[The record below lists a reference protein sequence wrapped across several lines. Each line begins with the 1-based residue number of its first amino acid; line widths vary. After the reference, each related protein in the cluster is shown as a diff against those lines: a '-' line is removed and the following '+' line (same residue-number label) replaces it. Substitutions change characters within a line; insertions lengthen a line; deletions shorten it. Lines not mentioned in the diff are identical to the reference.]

1 MPRISMSQKLNDS
14 SKLQAVDTTG
24 YKEIYL
30 DAEFIVPA
38 EENFYPLDEIEELA
52 DDMLER
58 GQLQP
63 LLIGRVDGEYKLAVG
78 HRRRAA
84 ILLNNHRGHVEKA
97 WCFAKEMDQIEFM
110 LTLISANAYTRRM
123 DDATLLEQAEKL
135 KYWTQK
141 AVDAG
146 KLEIS
151 GRKRDFLADKLQISP
166 TKMAQVNQIN
176 SHLSD
181 EGKQALKDG
190 KINFSKAYETSRL
203 PEEEQSEVI
212 HDEHLLST
220 DVRAMVHERKEP
232 KVSFSDVVEES
243 TEEQEETS
251 ESISMNI
258 HIETEKDSDV
268 PDSEETK
275 DEFDI
280 LDEEIQKYRSYLKME
295 NGPEKRRK
303 KYEIL
308 LAAVEH
314 YRKYLFEQ
322 AEIRMH
328 KWLEDGRK

>member
-84 ILLNNHRGHVEKA
+84 ILLNNHRGHVKKA

-146 KLEIS
+146 KLEIT
-151 GRKRDFLADKLQISP
+151 GRKRDFLADKLHISP

-181 EGKQALKDG
+181 EGKEALKSG
-190 KINFSKAYETSRL
+190 KMNFSKAYETSKL
-203 PEEEQSEVI
+203 PEEEQSDVI

-295 NGPEKRRK
+295 NGPEKIRK

>member
-151 GRKRDFLADKLQISP
+151 GRKRDFLADKLQISS

-190 KINFSKAYETSRL
+190 KINFSKAYETSKL
-203 PEEEQSEVI
+203 PEEEQNEVI
-212 HDEHLLST
+212 NDEHLLST
-220 DVRAMVHERKEP
+220 DVRAMVQERKEP

-258 HIETEKDSDV
+258 HIETGKDSDV
-268 PDSEETK
+268 PDEEDAK

>member
-1 MPRISMSQKLNDS
+1 MPRISMSAKLNDS
-14 SKLQAVDTTG
+14 SRLSIVDTSE

-30 DAEFIVPA
+30 DVEHIVPA
-38 EENFYPLDEIEELA
+38 EENFYPLTEIEELA

-63 LLIGRVDGEYKLAVG
+63 LLIGRVDGEYKLAAG

-84 ILLNNHRGHVEKA
+84 IMLNNERGHKRKA

-110 LTLISANAYTRRM
+110 LTLISANAFTRRM

-135 KYWTQK
+135 NYWTDK
-141 AVDAG
+141 AIEAG
-146 KLEIS
+146 KLKIT
-151 GRKRDFLADKLQISP
+151 GRKRDYVAERLQISP
-166 TKMAQVNQIN
+166 TKMAQVNQV
-176 SHLSD
+176 SAHLSD
-181 EGKQALKDG
+181 EGKDALKNG
-190 KINFSKAYETSRL
+190 EMNFSKAYETSKL

-212 HDEHLLST
+212 QDKHLLSS
-220 DVRAMVHERKEP
+220 DVRAMVKERKEP
-232 KVSFSDVVEES
+232 KVSFSEVVEES

-275 DEFDI
+275 GEIDI

-295 NGPEKRRK
+295 NGPEKRRR

-308 LAAVEH
+308 LAAVEY